1 MLVFITL
8 IPITRNDG
16 TPVPEAE
23 QEEILESLVEK
34 FGSLTIEGTIRGIWQ
49 DPETGNV
56 HREKSLKVKI
66 GCDLKKAAIV
76 PEVIREIGIR
86 LGQKEMYLE
95 MSGGAGLE
103 SVRCR

>member
-16 TPVPEAE
+16 SPVPQAE
-23 QEEILESLVEK
+23 QDEILESLVDK
-34 FGSLTIEGTIRGIWQ
+34 FGQLTIEGTVQGIWQ
-49 DPETGNV
+49 DPETGEV

-66 GCDLKKAAIV
+66 GCDLKKAAMV
-76 PEVIREIGIR
+76 PDIIREIGIR